1 MESLVKLLMKMYDK
15 NPILFNVVK
24 YASVLDPKFLVSEPL
39 DVCKSLFQMLLFTLI
54 NLKIV
59 YSSQA
64 DLALSEF
71 SSFYNASLREEETSF
86 ESCQK
91 ECDRLDDFCQGN
103 KYVQLQNSFIYFQA
117 CIGVKS

>member
-1 MESLVKLLMKMYDK
+1 MESLVKLLKKMYDK

-71 SSFYNASLREEETSF
+71 SSFCNA
-86 ESCQK
+86 
-91 ECDRLDDFCQGN
+91 N
-103 KYVQLQNSFIYFQA
+103 
-117 CIGVKS
+117 